1 MIITATDGSSLGNP
15 GAGGWCWYLS
25 PECWRAGGFTL
36 GTNNQAELMAV
47 ADLLTET
54 ATVADDLL
62 IQADSQYVINILTK
76 WRFGW
81 KKKGW
86 KTGGGKPVANL
97 ELVKRLD
104 QLLSDPARKGKVSF
118 EWVKGHAGH
127 PLNEQ
132 ADSHAQAIARAY
144 QSGSPR
150 EADFGPGWKSGK
162 ESTSERTSDTP
173 AEDAAKTAKYRY
185 PEDPRETRSQQNPVA
200 PAAAPARP
208 LYPQLEQNPNPK
220 EYRQGRYLI
229 REHVLTVPLYH
240 SEVALKLF
248 PDSAKNPVVNLA
260 RGTDIQESGVQ
271 SELFAVTSSSAET
284 SVKSPGKPKSSESN
298 NQFLPPWVDAEI
310 RKTNIQIYAREIAFD
325 DDENRPYLIFFQG
338 GPGCKGSRPA
348 DWSSPWFGAALEK
361 YRIIMLDQRGT
372 GRSTPLDNVT
382 IPALGSRA
390 GAWLRLMR
398 ADQIVGDA
406 EALRRALGIKK
417 WTVMGQSFG
426 GFIITAYL
434 SRFPEAI
441 EKAYITGGLPGLTK
455 VNRIYEQTFA
465 ATARRCQEFY
475 ALPGMEE
482 AVRQTCAHVLE
493 HDEYLPNGEK
503 LTPNRIRQVGLEL
516 GRSYGL
522 ENLRYLFEAPFVQTG
537 GKRHLTQEFLG
548 QVGSRVSFAL
558 DPLYALLH
566 ETIYGNAVP
575 QSEVEPTAWA
585 ADRIREKAPGFAQNG
600 DPLDYEQPYY
610 LTGEHFGRWV
620 FAQDPALQS
629 LAELADDLAAETE
642 WPVLYDPQKLAEN
655 QVPVYAVVYRDDIF
669 VPRALSLNTGRV
681 MGANILEKPD
691 WHHDGLRASGDLIIS
706 WLLSN

>member
-1 MIITATDGSSLGNP
+1 MIIAATDGSSLGNP

-25 PECWRAGGFTL
+25 PDCWRAGGFTL

-104 QLLSDPARKGKVSF
+104 QLLSDPARRGKVSF

-162 ESTSERTSDTP
+162 EGISERTSDAP
-173 AEDAAKTAKYRY
+173 ADDAPKSAKYRQS
-185 PEDPRETRSQQNPVA
+185 EDPRETSGQQKPTA
-200 PAAAPARP
+200 PAAPPARP
-208 LYPQLEQNPNPK
+208 LYPHLEQNPSPN

-240 SEVALKLF
+240 PEVALNLY

-260 RGTDIQESGVQ
+260 RGADNQESGVQ
-271 SELFAVTSSSAET
+271 SELFAVPPSEEASVSAQKKT
-284 SVKSPGKPKSSESN
+284 DSPAPG
-298 NQFLPPWVDAEI
+298 NQFLPSWADAEI
-310 RKTNIQIYAREIAFD
+310 QKTNIQIYAREIARD
-325 DDENRPYLIFFQG
+325 DDEIRPYLIFFQG

-382 IPALGSRA
+382 IPALGNRA

-455 VNRIYEQTFA
+455 VNRIYERTFA

-475 ALPGMEE
+475 ALPGMER

-585 ADRIREKAPGFAQNG
+585 ADRIREKAPGFAQNA
-600 DPLDYEQPYY
+600 DPLDKSQPYY
-610 LTGEHFGRWV
+610 LTGEHFGSWA
-620 FAQDPALQS
+620 FANDPALQP
-629 LAELADDLAAETE
+629 LAELADELAAETD

-655 QVPVYAVVYRDDIF
+655 QVPVHAVVYRDDIF

-681 MGANILEKPD
+681 MGANIREKPD

-706 WLLSN
+706 WLLSH

>member
-1 MIITATDGSSLGNP
+1 MIIAATDGSSLGNP

-25 PECWRAGGFTL
+25 PDCWRSGGFTL

-54 ATVADDLL
+54 AGMDDDLL

-104 QLLSDPARKGKVSF
+104 QLLSDPNRRGKVSF

-132 ADSHAQAIARAY
+132 ADSHAQAVARAY
-144 QSGSPR
+144 QSGTPS
-150 EADFGPGWKSGK
+150 EQDLGPGWKAGK
-162 ESTSERTSDTP
+162 NTNQGESFDLPATKAAASATNQQPGGEQMSRTETPVTP
-173 AEDAAKTAKYRY
+173 A
-185 PEDPRETRSQQNPVA
+185 A
-200 PAAAPARP
+200 PPARP
-208 LYPQLEQNPNPK
+208 LYPHLEQNPNPK

-240 SEVALKLF
+240 PEVALNLF

-260 RGTDIQESGVQ
+260 RGADNQESGVQ
-271 SELFAVTSSSAET
+271 SELFAVSPSEESAA
-284 SVKSPGKPKSSESN
+284 KSPEKPEIPEPGD
-298 NQFLPPWVDAEI
+298 QFLPPWVDAEI
-310 RKTNIQIYAREIAFD
+310 EKTNIQIYAREIARD
-325 DDENRPYLIFFQG
+325 DDETRPYLIFFQG

-382 IPALGSRA
+382 IPALGNRA

-455 VNRIYEQTFA
+455 VNRIYERTFA

-475 ALPGMEE
+475 ALPGMEK

-585 ADRIREKAPGFAQNG
+585 ADRIREKAPGFAQNA
-600 DPLDYEQPYY
+600 DPLDKSKPYY

-620 FAQDPALQS
+620 FASDPALKS

-642 WPVLYDPQKLAEN
+642 WPVLYDPQRLAEN
-655 QVPVYAVVYRDDIF
+655 QVPVHAVVYRDDIF
-669 VPRALSLNTGRV
+669 VPRDLSLNTGRI
-681 MGANILEKPD
+681 MGANILEKED
-691 WHHDGLRASGDLIIS
+691 LHHDGLRASGNQIIS
-706 WLLSN
+706 WLISR

>member
-1 MIITATDGSSLGNP
+1 MIIAATDGSSLGNP

-25 PECWRAGGFTL
+25 PDCWRAGGFTR

-47 ADLLTET
+47 AELLTET
-54 ATVADDLL
+54 AGIDDELL
-62 IQADSQYVINILTK
+62 ILADSQYVINILTK

-97 ELVKRLD
+97 DLVKRLD
-104 QLLSDPARKGKVSF
+104 QLLSDPSRRGKVRF

-132 ADSHAQAIARAY
+132 ADSHAQAVARAY
-144 QSGSPR
+144 QSGTPS
-150 EADFGPGWKSGK
+150 EKQLGPGWKAGENTNQG
-162 ESTSERTSDTP
+162 ESFDLPATKAAASATNQQPGREQMSRLEKPATP
-173 AEDAAKTAKYRY
+173 A
-185 PEDPRETRSQQNPVA
+185 A
-200 PAAAPARP
+200 PPARP
-208 LYPQLEQNPNPK
+208 LYPHLEQNPSPQP
-220 EYRQGRYLI
+220 YRQGGYLI

-240 SEVALKLF
+240 PEVALNLY

-260 RGTDIQESGVQ
+260 RGGDNEESGVQ
-271 SELFAVTSSSAET
+271 SELFAVAPSAET
-284 SVKSPGKPKSSESN
+284 SAKSPGKPKISESN

-310 RKTNIQIYAREIAFD
+310 EKTNIQIYAREISRD
-325 DDENRPYLIFFQG
+325 DDETRPYLIFFQG

-434 SRFPEAI
+434 SRFPENI

-455 VNRIYEQTFA
+455 VNRIYERTFA

-475 ALPGMEE
+475 ALSGMEE

-516 GRSYGL
+516 GRTLGL
-522 ENLRYLFEAPFVQTG
+522 ENLRYLFEAPFVQIG

-575 QSEVEPTAWA
+575 QTEVEPTAWA
-585 ADRIREKAPGFAQNG
+585 ADRIRENAPGFAQNA
-600 DPLDYEQPYY
+600 DPLDYDQPYY
-610 LTGEHFGRWV
+610 LTGEHFGSWA
-620 FAQDPALQS
+620 FAHDSALQP
-629 LAELADDLAAETE
+629 LADLADDLAAETE

-655 QVPVYAVVYRDDIF
+655 QVPVHAVVYRDDIF

-681 MGANILEKPD
+681 MGANILEKD
-691 WHHDGLRASGDLIIS
+691 DLHHDGLRASGNLIIS
-706 WLLSN
+706 WLLSH

>member
-1 MIITATDGSSLGNP
+1 MIIAATDGSSLGNP

-25 PECWRAGGFTL
+25 PDCWRAGGFTL

-54 ATVADDLL
+54 AGIADDLL

-132 ADSHAQAIARAY
+132 ADSHAQAVARAY
-144 QSGSPR
+144 QSGTPS
-150 EADFGPGWKSGK
+150 EKQLGPGWKARKNANQG
-162 ESTSERTSDTP
+162 ESSDL
-173 AEDAAKTAKYRY
+173 
-185 PEDPRETRSQQNPVA
+185 
-200 PAAAPARP
+200 PAANAAASAKKQQPGQPQTSRAEKPADPAAPPARP
-208 LYPQLEQNPNPK
+208 LYPHLEQNPSPK
-220 EYRQGRYLI
+220 PYRQGRYLI

-240 SEVALKLF
+240 PEVALNLY

-260 RGTDIQESGVQ
+260 RGADEQDSGVQ
-271 SELFAVTSSSAET
+271 SELFAVT
-284 SVKSPGKPKSSESN
+284 PGELARPKSQKNSN
-298 NQFLPPWVDAEI
+298 ISDSDNQFLPPWVDAEI
-310 RKTNIQIYAREIAFD
+310 QKTNIQIYAREIARD

-455 VNRIYEQTFA
+455 VNRIYERTFA

-516 GRSYGL
+516 GRTYGL

-585 ADRIREKAPGFAQNG
+585 ADRIRANAPGFAQNA
-600 DPLDYEQPYY
+600 DPLDWGKPYY
-610 LTGEHFGRWV
+610 LTGEHFGSWV
-620 FAQDPALQS
+620 FAQDPALKP
-629 LAELADDLAAETE
+629 LANLADDLAAETD

-655 QVPVYAVVYRDDIF
+655 QVPVHAVVYRDDIF
-669 VPRALSLNTGRV
+669 VPRTLSLNTGRV
-681 MGANILEKPD
+681 MGANILEKD
-691 WHHDGLRASGDLIIS
+691 DLHHDGLRASGNLIIS

>member
-1 MIITATDGSSLGNP
+1 MIIAATDGSSLGNP

-25 PECWRAGGFTL
+25 PDCWRAGGFTL

-54 ATVADDLL
+54 AGIDDDLL

-132 ADSHAQAIARAY
+132 ADSHAQAVARAY
-144 QSGSPR
+144 QSGTPS
-150 EADFGPGWKSGK
+150 EKQLGPGWKARKNANQG
-162 ESTSERTSDTP
+162 ESSDL
-173 AEDAAKTAKYRY
+173 
-185 PEDPRETRSQQNPVA
+185 
-200 PAAAPARP
+200 PAANAAASAKKQQPGQPQTSRAEKPADPAASPARP
-208 LYPQLEQNPNPK
+208 LYPHLEQNPSSQP
-220 EYRQGRYLI
+220 YRQGRYLI

-240 SEVALKLF
+240 PEVALNLY

-260 RGTDIQESGVQ
+260 RGAYSQDSGVQ
-271 SELFAVTSSSAET
+271 SELFAVT
-284 SVKSPGKPKSSESN
+284 PGEEPRPKSQKNSDISDSD

-310 RKTNIQIYAREIAFD
+310 QKTNIQIYAREIALD

-348 DWSSPWFGAALEK
+348 DWSAPWFGAALEK

-382 IPALGSRA
+382 IPALGNRA

-455 VNRIYEQTFA
+455 VNRIYERTFA
-465 ATARRCQEFY
+465 ATARRCREFY

-516 GRSYGL
+516 GRTLGL
-522 ENLRYLFEAPFVQTG
+522 ENLRYLFEAPFVHTG

-585 ADRIREKAPGFAQNG
+585 ADRIRENAPGFAQNA

-610 LTGEHFGRWV
+610 LTGEHFGSWA
-620 FAQDPALQS
+620 FANDPALQP
-629 LAELADDLAAETE
+629 LADLADDLAAETD

-655 QVPVYAVVYRDDIF
+655 QVPVHAVVYRDDIF
-669 VPRALSLNTGRV
+669 VPRTLSLNTGRV

-691 WHHDGLRASGDLIIS
+691 WHHDGLRASGNLIIS

>member
-1 MIITATDGSSLGNP
+1 MIIAATDGSSLGNP

-25 PECWRAGGFTL
+25 PECWRAGGFTR

-54 ATVADDLL
+54 AGVADDLL

-104 QLLSDPARKGKVSF
+104 QLLSDPSRRGKVRF

-162 ESTSERTSDTP
+162 EGINERTSDTP
-173 AEDAAKTAKYRY
+173 ADDAPKSAKYRQS
-185 PEDPRETRSQQNPVA
+185 EDPRETSGQQKPAA
-200 PAAAPARP
+200 PAAPPALP
-208 LYPQLEQNPNPK
+208 LYPHLEQNPNPK

-240 SEVALKLF
+240 PEVALNLY

-260 RGTDIQESGVQ
+260 RGADNQESGVQ
-271 SELFAVTSSSAET
+271 SELFAVPPSEEASVSAQKKT
-284 SVKSPGKPKSSESN
+284 DSPAPG

-310 RKTNIQIYAREIAFD
+310 QKTNIQIYAREIARD
-325 DDENRPYLIFFQG
+325 DDETRPYLIFFQG

-382 IPALGSRA
+382 IPALGNRA

-455 VNRIYEQTFA
+455 VNRIYERTFE

-522 ENLRYLFEAPFVQTG
+522 ENLRYLFEAPFVELG
-537 GKRHLTQEFLG
+537 GRRHLTQEFLG

-585 ADRIREKAPGFAQNG
+585 ADRIREKAPGFAQNA
-600 DPLDYEQPYY
+600 DPLDCDQPYY
-610 LTGEHFGRWV
+610 LTGEHFGKWV
-620 FAQDPALQS
+620 FTHDPALQP
-629 LAELADDLAAETE
+629 LAELADKLAAETD

-655 QVPVYAVVYRDDIF
+655 QVPVHAVVYRDDIF
-669 VPRALSLNTGRV
+669 VPRTLSLNTGRA

-706 WLLSN
+706 WLLSH

>member
-1 MIITATDGSSLGNP
+1 MIIAATDGSSLGNP

-25 PECWRAGGFTL
+25 PDCWRAGGFTL

-54 ATVADDLL
+54 AGMNDDLL

-104 QLLSDPARKGKVSF
+104 QLLSDPARRGKVSF

-132 ADSHAQAIARAY
+132 ADSHAQAVAKAY
-144 QSGSPR
+144 QAGTPR
-150 EADFGPGWKSGK
+150 QADFGPGWNTGRQIAG
-162 ESTSERTSDTP
+162 ELASDTAGGSAASSVQEQKAEGAHANRDPQKP
-173 AEDAAKTAKYRY
+173 AGSASAL
-185 PEDPRETRSQQNPVA
+185 
-200 PAAAPARP
+200 ARP
-208 LYPQLEQNPNPK
+208 LYPKLEQEPNPK

-229 REHVLTVPLYH
+229 REHLLTVPLYH
-240 SEVALKLF
+240 PEVALNLF
-248 PDSAKNPVVNLA
+248 PDSAKNPVVNLEREA
-260 RGTDIQESGVQ
+260 DSQETGVQ
-271 SELFAVTSSSAET
+271 SELFAVN
-284 SVKSPGKPKSSESN
+284 PGEQTRPKSQGNPITSTPPDS
-298 NQFLPPWVDAEI
+298 QFLLPWVDAETQ
-310 RKTNIQIYAREIAFD
+310 KTNIQIYAREIALD
-325 DDENRPYLIFFQG
+325 DGENRPYLIYFQG

-348 DWSSPWFGAALEK
+348 DWSAPWFGAALEK

-382 IPALGSRA
+382 IPALGTRA

-406 EALRRALGIKK
+406 EALRHALGIKK

-475 ALPGMEE
+475 SLPGMEE
-482 AVRQTCAHVLE
+482 AVRQI
-493 HDEYLPNGEK
+493 Y
-503 LTPNRIRQVGLEL
+503 
-516 GRSYGL
+516 
-522 ENLRYLFEAPFVQTG
+522 AP
-537 GKRHLTQEFLG
+537 
-548 QVGSRVSFAL
+548 
-558 DPLYALLH
+558 LH

-585 ADRIREKAPGFAQNG
+585 ADRIREKAPGFAQNA
-600 DPLDYEQPYY
+600 DPLDKSKPYY

-620 FAQDPALQS
+620 FASDPALKS

-642 WPVLYDPQKLAEN
+642 WPVLYDPQILAEN
-655 QVPVYAVVYRDDIF
+655 QVPVHAVVYRDDIF
-669 VPRALSLNTGRV
+669 VPRDLSLNTGRV
-681 MGANILEKPD
+681 IGANILEKED
-691 WHHDGLRASGDLIIS
+691 LHHDGLRASGNQIIS
-706 WLLSN
+706 WLLSR

>member
-1 MIITATDGSSLGNP
+1 MIIAATDGSSLGNP

-25 PECWRAGGFTL
+25 PKCWRAGGFKR

-54 ATVADDLL
+54 AGIADDLL

-104 QLLSDPARKGKVSF
+104 QLLSDPSRRGKVRF

-144 QSGSPR
+144 QSGTPR
-150 EADFGPGWKSGK
+150 EADFGPGWKSEK
-162 ESTSERTSDTP
+162 EEADELTSDTP
-173 AEDAAKTAKYRY
+173 GDNGASSAKDWE
-185 PEDPRETRSQQNPVA
+185 PEERRKTPGQQKPSA
-200 PAAAPARP
+200 PAAPPARP
-208 LYPQLEQNPNPK
+208 LYPHLEQNRSPK
-220 EYRQGRYLI
+220 PYRQGRYLI

-240 SEVALKLF
+240 PEVALNLF

-260 RGTDIQESGVQ
+260 RGAYSQDSGVQ
-271 SELFAVTSSSAET
+271 SELFAVTPSADT
-284 SVKSPGKPKSSESN
+284 SAHSQGEPDSPAPG
-298 NQFLPPWVDAEI
+298 NQFLPSWVDAEI
-310 RKTNIQIYAREIAFD
+310 EKTNIQIYAREITRD
-325 DDENRPYLIFFQG
+325 DDETRPYLIFFQG

-348 DWSSPWFGAALEK
+348 DWDEPWFGAALEK

-382 IPALGSRA
+382 IPALGNRA

-434 SRFPEAI
+434 SRFPENI

-455 VNRIYEQTFA
+455 VNRIYERTFA

-482 AVRQTCAHVLE
+482 TVRQTCAHVLE

-516 GRSYGL
+516 GRTLGL

-575 QSEVEPTAWA
+575 QTEVEPTAWA
-585 ADRIREKAPGFAQNG
+585 ADRIRENAPGFAQNA
-600 DPLDYEQPYY
+600 DPLDWGKPYY
-610 LTGEHFGRWV
+610 LTGEHFGSWA
-620 FAQDPALQS
+620 FAQDPALKP
-629 LAELADDLAAETE
+629 LAQLADGLAAETE

-655 QVPVYAVVYRDDIF
+655 QVPVHAVVYRDDIF
-669 VPRALSLNTGRV
+669 VPRTLSLNTGRV

-691 WHHDGLRASGDLIIS
+691 WHHDGLRASGNLIIS
-706 WLLSN
+706 WLLSH

>member
-1 MIITATDGSSLGNP
+1 
-15 GAGGWCWYLS
+15 
-25 PECWRAGGFTL
+25 
-36 GTNNQAELMAV
+36 
-47 ADLLTET
+47 
-54 ATVADDLL
+54 
-62 IQADSQYVINILTK
+62 
-76 WRFGW
+76 
-81 KKKGW
+81 
-86 KTGGGKPVANL
+86 
-97 ELVKRLD
+97 
-104 QLLSDPARKGKVSF
+104 
-118 EWVKGHAGH
+118 
-127 PLNEQ
+127 
-132 ADSHAQAIARAY
+132 
-144 QSGSPR
+144 
-150 EADFGPGWKSGK
+150 
-162 ESTSERTSDTP
+162 
-173 AEDAAKTAKYRY
+173 
-185 PEDPRETRSQQNPVA
+185 
-200 PAAAPARP
+200 
-208 LYPQLEQNPNPK
+208 
-220 EYRQGRYLI
+220 
-229 REHVLTVPLYH
+229 
-240 SEVALKLF
+240 
-248 PDSAKNPVVNLA
+248 
-260 RGTDIQESGVQ
+260 
-271 SELFAVTSSSAET
+271 
-284 SVKSPGKPKSSESN
+284 
-298 NQFLPPWVDAEI
+298 
-310 RKTNIQIYAREIAFD
+310 
-325 DDENRPYLIFFQG
+325 G

-361 YRIIMLDQRGT
+361 CRIIMLDQRGT

-434 SRFPEAI
+434 SRFPENI

-455 VNRIYEQTFA
+455 VNRIYERTFA

-585 ADRIREKAPGFAQNG
+585 ADRIREKAPGFAQNA

-610 LTGEHFGRWV
+610 LTGEHFGSWA
-620 FAQDPALQS
+620 FANDPALQP
-629 LAELADDLAAETE
+629 LAELADELAAETD

-655 QVPVYAVVYRDDIF
+655 QVPVHAVVYRDDIF
-669 VPRALSLNTGRV
+669 VPRTLSLNTGRV

>member
-1 MIITATDGSSLGNP
+1 MIIAATDGSSLGNP

-25 PECWRAGGFTL
+25 PDCWRAGGFTR

-47 ADLLTET
+47 AELLTET
-54 ATVADDLL
+54 AGIDDDLL

-86 KTGGGKPVANL
+86 KTGSGKPVANL

-104 QLLSDPARKGKVSF
+104 QLLSDPSRRGKVSF

-132 ADSHAQAIARAY
+132 ADSHAQAVARAY
-144 QSGSPR
+144 QSGTPS
-150 EADFGPGWKSGK
+150 EKQLGPGWKAGTNANQADSSELFATK
-162 ESTSERTSDTP
+162 VATSATNQQPGGEQMPRAEKPATP
-173 AEDAAKTAKYRY
+173 AG
-185 PEDPRETRSQQNPVA
+185 P
-200 PAAAPARP
+200 PARP
-208 LYPQLEQNPNPK
+208 LYPHLEQNPSPQP
-220 EYRQGRYLI
+220 YRQGRYLI

-240 SEVALKLF
+240 PEVALNLY

-260 RGTDIQESGVQ
+260 RGADSEESGVQ
-271 SELFAVTSSSAET
+271 SELFAVAPSDESSAKAQEKT
-284 SVKSPGKPKSSESN
+284 DSPEPS
-298 NQFLPPWVDAEI
+298 NQFLPSWVDVEI
-310 RKTNIQIYAREIAFD
+310 EKTNIQIYAREIARD
-325 DDENRPYLIFFQG
+325 DDETRPYLIFFQG

-382 IPALGSRA
+382 IPALGNRA

-434 SRFPEAI
+434 SRFPEFI

-455 VNRIYEQTFA
+455 VNRIYERTFA

-475 ALPGMEE
+475 ALPGMED

-516 GRSYGL
+516 GRTYGL
-522 ENLRYLFEAPFVQTG
+522 ENLRYLFEASFVQTG
-537 GKRHLTQEFLG
+537 GKRHFTQEFLG

-558 DPLYALLH
+558 DPLYVLLH

-585 ADRIREKAPGFAQNG
+585 ADRIRENAPGFAQNA
-600 DPLDYEQPYY
+600 DPLDHEQPYY
-610 LTGEHFGRWV
+610 LTGEHFGSWA
-620 FAQDPALQS
+620 FAHDPALQP

-655 QVPVYAVVYRDDIF
+655 QVPVHAVVYRDDIF
-669 VPRALSLNTGRV
+669 VPRTLSLNTGRV

-691 WHHDGLRASGDLIIS
+691 WHHDGLRASGNLIIS
-706 WLLSN
+706 WMLSH

>member
-1 MIITATDGSSLGNP
+1 MIIAATDGSSLGNP

-25 PECWRAGGFTL
+25 PQCWRAGGFIR

-54 ATVADDLL
+54 AAIDDELL
-62 IQADSQYVINILTK
+62 ILADSQYVINILTK

-104 QLLSDPARKGKVSF
+104 HLLSDPSRRGKVRF

-132 ADSHAQAIARAY
+132 ADSHAQAVARAY
-144 QSGSPR
+144 QSGTPS
-150 EADFGPGWKSGK
+150 EKQLGPGWKAGGN
-162 ESTSERTSDTP
+162 ENQGDCSELPATKAAKPAINQQPGGEQMSHAEKPATP
-173 AEDAAKTAKYRY
+173 A
-185 PEDPRETRSQQNPVA
+185 A
-200 PAAAPARP
+200 PPARP
-208 LYPQLEQNPNPK
+208 LYPHLEQNPSPK
-220 EYRQGRYLI
+220 PYRQGRYLI

-240 SEVALKLF
+240 PEVALNLY

-260 RGTDIQESGVQ
+260 RGADNEESGVQ
-271 SELFAVTSSSAET
+271 SELFAVTPSGESSASAQKKT
-284 SVKSPGKPKSSESN
+284 DSPAPD

-310 RKTNIQIYAREIAFD
+310 EKTNIQIYAREIALD
-325 DDENRPYLIFFQG
+325 DDETRPYLIFFQG

-382 IPALGSRA
+382 IPALGNRA

-406 EALRRALGIKK
+406 EALRRALSIKK

-455 VNRIYEQTFA
+455 VNRIYERTFA

-516 GRSYGL
+516 GRTYGL

-537 GKRHLTQEFLG
+537 GRRRLTQEFLG

-585 ADRIREKAPGFAQNG
+585 ADRIREQTPGFAQNA
-600 DPLDYEQPYY
+600 DPLDHEQPYY
-610 LTGEHFGRWV
+610 LTGEHFGSWA
-620 FAQDPALQS
+620 FAQDPALKS
-629 LAELADDLAAETE
+629 LADLADDLAGETD
-642 WPVLYDPQKLAEN
+642 WPVLYDPQKLAGN
-655 QVPVYAVVYRDDIF
+655 QVPVHAVVYRDDIF
-669 VPRALSLNTGRV
+669 VPRTLSLNTGRV

-691 WHHDGLRASGDLIIS
+691 WHHDGLRASGNLIVS
-706 WLLSN
+706 WLLSH

>member
-1 MIITATDGSSLGNP
+1 MIIAATDGSSLGNP

-25 PECWRAGGFTL
+25 PDCWRSGGFTL

-54 ATVADDLL
+54 AGMDDDLL

-104 QLLSDPARKGKVSF
+104 QLLSDPARRGKVSF

-132 ADSHAQAIARAY
+132 ADSHAQAIAKAY
-144 QSGSPR
+144 QAGTPR
-150 EADFGPGWKSGK
+150 QADFGPGWNTGRQIAG
-162 ESTSERTSDTP
+162 ELASDTAGGSAVSSVQEQKAEGAHANRDPQKP
-173 AEDAAKTAKYRY
+173 AGSASALAH
-185 PEDPRETRSQQNPVA
+185 
-200 PAAAPARP
+200 P
-208 LYPQLEQNPNPK
+208 LYPKLEQEPNPK

-229 REHVLTVPLYH
+229 REHLLTVPLYH
-240 SEVALKLF
+240 PEVALNLF
-248 PDSAKNPVVNLA
+248 PDSAKNPVVNLEREA
-260 RGTDIQESGVQ
+260 DNQETGVQ
-271 SELFAVTSSSAET
+271 SELFAVN
-284 SVKSPGKPKSSESN
+284 PGEQTRPKSQGNPITSTPPDS
-298 NQFLPPWVDAEI
+298 QFLPPWVDAETQ
-310 RKTNIQIYAREIAFD
+310 KTNIQIYAREIALD
-325 DDENRPYLIFFQG
+325 DGENRPYLIYFQG

-348 DWSSPWFGAALEK
+348 DWSAPWFGAALEK

-382 IPALGSRA
+382 IPALGTRA

-406 EALRRALGIKK
+406 EALRHALGIKK

-516 GRSYGL
+516 GRTLGL

-548 QVGSRVSFAL
+548 QVGGRVSFSL

-585 ADRIREKAPGFAQNG
+585 ADRIREKAPGFAQNA
-600 DPLDYEQPYY
+600 DPLDKSKPYY

-620 FAQDPALQS
+620 FASDPALKS

-642 WPVLYDPQKLAEN
+642 WPVLYDPQRLAEN
-655 QVPVYAVVYRDDIF
+655 QVPVHAVVYRDDIF
-669 VPRALSLNTGRV
+669 VPRNLSLNTGRI
-681 MGANILEKPD
+681 MGANILEKED
-691 WHHDGLRASGDLIIS
+691 LHHDGLRASGNQIIS
-706 WLLSN
+706 WLISR

>member
-1 MIITATDGSSLGNP
+1 MIIAATDGSSLGNP

-47 ADLLTET
+47 ADLLVET
-54 ATVADDLL
+54 AEIGDDLL

-97 ELVKRLD
+97 ELVKHLD
-104 QLLSDPARKGKVSF
+104 QLLSDPNRRGKVSF

-132 ADSHAQAIARAY
+132 ADSHAQAIAREY
-144 QSGSPR
+144 QSGTPRR
-150 EADFGPGWKSGK
+150 EAFGPGWNSPK
-162 ESTSERTSDTP
+162 EGASKLPCDT
-173 AEDAAKTAKYRY
+173 AGNNAASSAKDQQ
-185 PEDPRETRSQQNPVA
+185 PEARRETNDQQKPAA
-200 PAAAPARP
+200 PAAPLARP
-208 LYPQLEQNPNPK
+208 LYPHLEQNPNPK

-240 SEVALKLF
+240 PEVSLKLF
-248 PDSAKNPVVNLA
+248 PDSAKNPVVTLRREADNQ
-260 RGTDIQESGVQ
+260 GSGVQ
-271 SELFAVTSSSAET
+271 SELFAVTPNEQPSGKSQKNSNMSA
-284 SVKSPGKPKSSESN
+284 PG
-298 NQFLPPWVDAEI
+298 NQFLPPWVDEEI
-310 RKTNIQIYAREIAFD
+310 KKTNIQIYAREIALA

-390 GAWLRLMR
+390 GSWLRLMR

-434 SRFPEAI
+434 SRFPEVI

-465 ATARRCQEFY
+465 ATAQRCQEFY
-475 ALPGMEE
+475 SLPGMED

-516 GRSYGL
+516 GRTLGL
-522 ENLRYLFEAPFVQTG
+522 DNLRYLFEAPFVQTG

-548 QVGSRVSFAL
+548 QVGGRVSFSL

-575 QSEVEPTAWA
+575 QTEVEPTAWA
-585 ADRIREKAPGFAQNG
+585 ADRIREKAPGFAPNAN
-600 DPLDYEQPYY
+600 PLDYEQPYY
-610 LTGEHFGRWV
+610 LTGEHFGSWV
-620 FAQDPALQS
+620 FAQDPALQP
-629 LAELADDLAAETE
+629 LAELADELAAETE

-655 QVPVYAVVYRDDIF
+655 QVPIYAVVYRDDIF

-691 WHHDGLRASGDLIIS
+691 WHHDGLRVSGNLIIS
-706 WLLSN
+706 WLLGH

>member
-1 MIITATDGSSLGNP
+1 MIIAATDGSSLGNP

-162 ESTSERTSDTP
+162 ESTSERTSDIP

-208 LYPQLEQNPNPK
+208 LYPQLEQNPSPK

-465 ATARRCQEFY
+465 ATARRCREFY

-482 AVRQTCAHVLE
+482 AVSDALRKKLILWNIKSTTKAQEGLYVYDVVQRLYDSQFGSEGVDNIEKYVKLGKLGEAFTAKRQVVLLIDEIDKADLEFPNDLLWELDRMEFHIPETGRTVTAKHRPVVIITSNAEKELPDAFLRRCVFHYIEFPDKELLAEIIRVHFPDLNDKLLSQVLE
-493 HDEYLPNGEK
+493 AFY
-503 LTPNRIRQVGLEL
+503 RIRSLPQIKKKPSTSEAIDWIQALIHGGVNPERIVKEVPYL
-516 GRSYGL
+516 GVL
-522 ENLRYLFEAPFVQTG
+522 LKKNEDIDALR
-537 GKRHLTQEFLG
+537 
-548 QVGSRVSFAL
+548 
-558 DPLYALLH
+558 
-566 ETIYGNAVP
+566 
-575 QSEVEPTAWA
+575 
-585 ADRIREKAPGFAQNG
+585 
-600 DPLDYEQPYY
+600 
-610 LTGEHFGRWV
+610 
-620 FAQDPALQS
+620 
-629 LAELADDLAAETE
+629 
-642 WPVLYDPQKLAEN
+642 
-655 QVPVYAVVYRDDIF
+655 
-669 VPRALSLNTGRV
+669 LNWR
-681 MGANILEKPD
+681 
-691 WHHDGLRASGDLIIS
+691 
-706 WLLSN
+706 

>member
-1 MIITATDGSSLGNP
+1 MIIAATDGSSLGNP

-54 ATVADDLL
+54 ATIADDLL

-162 ESTSERTSDTP
+162 EGTSERTSDTS
-173 AEDAAKTAKYRY
+173 AEDAAKSAKYLH
-185 PEDPRETRSQQNPVA
+185 PEDPRETSGQQKPTA
-200 PAAAPARP
+200 PAAPPARP

-240 SEVALKLF
+240 PEVALNLY

-260 RGTDIQESGVQ
+260 REVDSQESGVQ

-284 SVKSPGKPKSSESN
+284 SAKSPGKPKSSESN

-310 RKTNIQIYAREIAFD
+310 QKTNIQIYAREIALD

-465 ATARRCQEFY
+465 ATAQRCREFY

-522 ENLRYLFEAPFVQTG
+522 ENLRYLFEAPFVQIG

-548 QVGSRVSFAL
+548 QVGGRVSFSL

-585 ADRIREKAPGFAQNG
+585 ADRIREKAPGFAQNA

-620 FAQDPALQS
+620 FAQDPSLRS
-629 LAELADDLAAETE
+629 LAELADDLAAETD

-655 QVPVYAVVYRDDIF
+655 QVPVHAVVYRDDIF
-669 VPRALSLNTGRV
+669 VPRALSLNTGSV

>member
-1 MIITATDGSSLGNP
+1 MIIAATDGSSLGNP

-25 PECWRAGGFTL
+25 PQCWRAGGFTR

-54 ATVADDLL
+54 AGIDDELL
-62 IQADSQYVINILTK
+62 ILADSQYVINILTK

-104 QLLSDPARKGKVSF
+104 QLLSDPSRRGKVSF

-132 ADSHAQAIARAY
+132 ADSHAQAVARAY
-144 QSGSPR
+144 RSGTPS
-150 EADFGPGWKSGK
+150 EKQLGPGWKTGGNENQG
-162 ESTSERTSDTP
+162 ESPDHPAAKAATP
-173 AEDAAKTAKYRY
+173 ATN
-185 PEDPRETRSQQNPVA
+185 QQPGCEQMSHA
-200 PAAAPARP
+200 GKPAPPAAPPARP
-208 LYPQLEQNPNPK
+208 LFPHFEQNPSTKP
-220 EYRQGRYLI
+220 YRQGRYLI

-240 SEVALKLF
+240 PEVALNLF

-260 RGTDIQESGVQ
+260 RGADNEESGVQ
-271 SELFAVTSSSAET
+271 SELFAVAPGAKTSA
-284 SVKSPGKPKSSESN
+284 KSPGKPKISESN

-310 RKTNIQIYAREIAFD
+310 EKTNIQIYAREIALD
-325 DDENRPYLIFFQG
+325 DDETRPYLIFFQG
-338 GPGCKGSRPA
+338 GPGCKGSRLA

-382 IPALGSRA
+382 IPALGNRA

-455 VNRIYEQTFA
+455 VNRIYERTFA

-516 GRSYGL
+516 GRTYGL

-585 ADRIREKAPGFAQNG
+585 ADRIRENAPGFAQNA
-600 DPLDYEQPYY
+600 DPLDHEQPYY
-610 LTGEHFGRWV
+610 LTGEHFGSWT
-620 FAQDPALQS
+620 FAQDPALQP
-629 LAELADDLAAETE
+629 LAELADDLAAETD

-655 QVPVYAVVYRDDIF
+655 QVPVHAVVYRDDIF
-669 VPRALSLNTGRV
+669 VPRTLSLNTGRV
-681 MGANILEKPD
+681 MGANILEKD
-691 WHHDGLRASGDLIIS
+691 DLHHDGLRASGNLIIS
-706 WLLSN
+706 WLLSH

>member
-1 MIITATDGSSLGNP
+1 MIIAATDGSSLGNP

-25 PECWRAGGFTL
+25 PECWRAGGFTR

-54 ATVADDLL
+54 AGIADDLL

-97 ELVKRLD
+97 EVVKRLD
-104 QLLSDPARKGKVSF
+104 QLLSDPSRRGKVRF

-132 ADSHAQAIARAY
+132 ADSHAQAVARAY
-144 QSGSPR
+144 QSGTPS
-150 EADFGPGWKSGK
+150 EKQLGPGWKSGK
-162 ESTSERTSDTP
+162 EGTSERTSHTP
-173 AEDAAKTAKYRY
+173 GEDAAKSAKYLH
-185 PEDPRETRSQQNPVA
+185 PEDSRETSGQQKPVA

-240 SEVALKLF
+240 PEVALNLY

-260 RGTDIQESGVQ
+260 RGADEQDSGVQ
-271 SELFAVTSSSAET
+271 SELFAVT
-284 SVKSPGKPKSSESN
+284 PGELARPKSQKNSN
-298 NQFLPPWVDAEI
+298 ISDSDNQFLPPWVDAEI
-310 RKTNIQIYAREIAFD
+310 QKTNIQIYTREIARD

-455 VNRIYEQTFA
+455 VNRIYERTFA
-465 ATARRCQEFY
+465 ATARRCREFY

-493 HDEYLPNGEK
+493 RDEYLPNGEK

-516 GRSYGL
+516 GRTYGL

-585 ADRIREKAPGFAQNG
+585 ADRIRANAPGFAQNA
-600 DPLDYEQPYY
+600 DPLDWGKPYY
-610 LTGEHFGRWV
+610 LTGEHFGSWV
-620 FAQDPALQS
+620 FAQDPALKP
-629 LAELADDLAAETE
+629 LANLADDLAAETD

-655 QVPVYAVVYRDDIF
+655 QVPVHAVVYRDDIF
-669 VPRALSLNTGRV
+669 VPRTLSLNTGRV

-691 WHHDGLRASGDLIIS
+691 WHHDGLRASGNLIIS

>member
-1 MIITATDGSSLGNP
+1 MIIAATDGSSLGNP

-25 PECWRAGGFTL
+25 PDCWRAGGFTL

-54 ATVADDLL
+54 AGIADDLL

-144 QSGSPR
+144 QSGTPR
-150 EADFGPGWKSGK
+150 ETDFGPGWKSGK
-162 ESTSERTSDTP
+162 EETSELTFDTP
-173 AEDAAKTAKYRY
+173 SDNGASSAKDWE
-185 PEDPRETRSQQNPVA
+185 PEERRETPGQQKPAA
-200 PAAAPARP
+200 PAAPPARP
-208 LYPQLEQNPNPK
+208 LYPYLEQNPSPK
-220 EYRQGRYLI
+220 PYRQGRYLI

-240 SEVALKLF
+240 PEVALNLF
-248 PDSAKNPVVNLA
+248 PDSVKNPVVNLA
-260 RGTDIQESGVQ
+260 RGADEQDSGVQ
-271 SELFAVTSSSAET
+271 SELFAVT
-284 SVKSPGKPKSSESN
+284 PGELARPKSQKNSDFSAPD
-298 NQFLPPWVDAEI
+298 NQFLPPWIDAEI
-310 RKTNIQIYAREIAFD
+310 QKTNIQIYAREIARD

-348 DWSSPWFGAALEK
+348 DWSAPWFGAALEK

-382 IPALGSRA
+382 IPALGNRA

-455 VNRIYEQTFA
+455 VNRIYERTFA
-465 ATARRCQEFY
+465 ATARRCREFY

-493 HDEYLPNGEK
+493 RDEYLPNGEK

-516 GRSYGL
+516 GRTLGL

-585 ADRIREKAPGFAQNG
+585 ADRIRANAPGFAQNA
-600 DPLDYEQPYY
+600 DPLDWGKPYY
-610 LTGEHFGRWV
+610 LTGEHFGSWV
-620 FAQDPALQS
+620 FAQDPALKP
-629 LAELADDLAAETE
+629 LAELADELAAETD

-655 QVPVYAVVYRDDIF
+655 QVPVHAVVYRDDIF
-669 VPRALSLNTGRV
+669 VPRTLSLNTGRV

-691 WHHDGLRASGDLIIS
+691 WHHDGLRASGNLIIS

>member
-162 ESTSERTSDTP
+162 EGINERTSDTP

-185 PEDPRETRSQQNPVA
+185 PEDPRETSSQQNLVA
-200 PAAAPARP
+200 PAAAPACP

-240 SEVALKLF
+240 PEVALKLF
-248 PDSAKNPVVNLA
+248 PDSAKNPVVDLA

-271 SELFAVTSSSAET
+271 SELFAVTSSSAQT

-310 RKTNIQIYAREIAFD
+310 QKTNIQIYAREIAFD

-465 ATARRCQEFY
+465 ATARRCREFY

-655 QVPVYAVVYRDDIF
+655 QVPVHAVVYRDDIF

>member
-1 MIITATDGSSLGNP
+1 MIIAATDGSSLGNP

-25 PECWRAGGFTL
+25 PDCWRSGGFTL

-54 ATVADDLL
+54 AGMDDDLL

-104 QLLSDPARKGKVSF
+104 QLLSDPARRGKVSF

-132 ADSHAQAIARAY
+132 ADSHAQAIAKAY
-144 QSGSPR
+144 QAGTPR
-150 EADFGPGWKSGK
+150 QADFGPGWNTGRQIAG
-162 ESTSERTSDTP
+162 ELASDT
-173 AEDAAKTAKYRY
+173 AGGSAASSVQERRRK
-185 PEDPRETRSQQNPVA
+185 EPRETNGQQK
-200 PAAAPARP
+200 PAAPTSVLARP
-208 LYPQLEQNPNPK
+208 LYPKLEQEPNPK

-229 REHVLTVPLYH
+229 REHLLTVPLYH
-240 SEVALKLF
+240 PEVALNLF
-248 PDSAKNPVVNLA
+248 PDSAKNPVVNLE
-260 RGTDIQESGVQ
+260 RGADNQESGVQ
-271 SELFAVTSSSAET
+271 SELFAVTPDEQTSA
-284 SVKSPGKPKSSESN
+284 KSPENSITSTPES
-298 NQFLPPWVDAEI
+298 QFLPLWVDAEI
-310 RKTNIQIYAREIAFD
+310 KTTNIQIYAREIALAD
-325 DDENRPYLIFFQG
+325 NESRPYLIYFQG

-348 DWSSPWFGAALEK
+348 DWSAPWFGAALEK

-382 IPALGSRA
+382 IPALRNRA

-522 ENLRYLFEAPFVQTG
+522 ENLRYLFEAPFVELG
-537 GKRHLTQEFLG
+537 GRRHLTQEFLG

-585 ADRIREKAPGFAQNG
+585 ADRIREKAPGFAQNA
-600 DPLDYEQPYY
+600 DPLDKSQPYY
-610 LTGEHFGRWV
+610 LTGEHFGSWA
-620 FAQDPALQS
+620 FANDPALQP
-629 LAELADDLAAETE
+629 LAELADELAAETD

-655 QVPVYAVVYRDDIF
+655 QVPVHAVVYRDDIF

-681 MGANILEKPD
+681 MGANIREKPD

-706 WLLSN
+706 WLLSH